1 MKINKNIE
9 SDFEKYKLYFGSN
22 KTLLDYQNYL
32 KESNK
37 NYLEMELKNFL
48 TLYGYGN
55 ANIKIESDKIKV
67 LIKNQEN
74 KDLAIITTH
83 WDKISMAYC
92 DVETKDIV
100 KILSHIWYSFRG
112 GFESACLTGNWD
124 LPEKFESDN
133 LLLEIPYKN
142 NNYNTNWF
150 LLRTQ
155 IISILISEKYE
166 ILEKYIEVLTN
177 LANNESYGEK
187 EYNNEYY
194 SKEYLDSI
202 QTDLYNE
209 RSIINKQVD
218 LRDFIEVETY

>member
-1 MKINKNIE
+1 MKINKEIE
-9 SDFEKYKLYFGSN
+9 SDFEKYKLYFGEN
-22 KTLLDYQNYL
+22 KTLLDYQDFL
-32 KESNK
+32 KKSNK
-37 NYLEMELKNFL
+37 NHLEMELKNFL
-48 TLYGYGN
+48 TIYGYEN
-55 ANIKIESDKIKV
+55 ANIKVESDKIKI

-74 KDLAIITTH
+74 KDLAIITPH
-83 WDKISMAYC
+83 WDKIPMAYC
-92 DVETKDIV
+92 NISTKDAV
-100 KILSHIWYSFRG
+100 KILSHIWYSFKG

-133 LLLEIPYKN
+133 LLHEISYEN
-142 NNYNTNWF
+142 NNYNANLF
-150 LLRTQ
+150 LLRAQ
-155 IISILISEKYE
+155 IISIIVSEKYE

-177 LANNESYGEK
+177 LANNESYGKK

-202 QTDLYNE
+202 RAELYSK

>member
-1 MKINKNIE
+1 MKINKEIE
-9 SDFEKYKLYFGSN
+9 SDFEKYKLYFGTD
-22 KTLLDYQNYL
+22 KTLLDYQDFL
-32 KESNK
+32 KKSNK
-37 NYLEMELKNFL
+37 NHLEMQLKNFL
-48 TLYGYGN
+48 TLYGYEN
-55 ANIKIESDKIKV
+55 ANIKVEFDKIKV

-92 DVETKDIV
+92 NVETKDIV

-142 NNYNTNWF
+142 NNYNANWF

-166 ILEKYIEVLTN
+166 ILTKYIEVLTN
-177 LANNESYGEK
+177 LANNEFYCEK
-187 EYNNEYY
+187 EYDNEYY
-194 SKEYLDSI
+194 SKKYLDSI
-202 QTDLYNE
+202 RTDLYNE

>member
-1 MKINKNIE
+1 MKINKEIE
-9 SDFEKYKLYFGSN
+9 SDFEKYKLYFGKD
-22 KTLLDYQNYL
+22 KTLLDYQDFL
-32 KESNK
+32 KKSNK

-48 TLYGYGN
+48 TLYGYEN
-55 ANIKIESDKIKV
+55 ANIKVESDKIKV

-83 WDKISMAYC
+83 WNKISMAYC

-100 KILSHIWYSFRG
+100 KILSHIWYSFKS

-142 NNYNTNWF
+142 NNYNVNWF

-166 ILEKYIEVLTN
+166 ILTKYIEVLTN
-177 LANNESYGEK
+177 LANNEFYGEK
-187 EYNNEYY
+187 EYDNEYY
-194 SKEYLDSI
+194 SKKYLDSI
-202 QTDLYNE
+202 QTNLYNE

>member
-133 LLLEIPYKN
+133 LLREISYKN
-142 NNYNTNWF
+142 NNYNANLF

-166 ILEKYIEVLTN
+166 ILDKYIETLKN
-177 LANNESYGEK
+177 LANNESYGKK
-187 EYNNEYY
+187 E
-194 SKEYLDSI
+194 
-202 QTDLYNE
+202 
-209 RSIINKQVD
+209 
-218 LRDFIEVETY
+218 

>member
-1 MKINKNIE
+1 M
-9 SDFEKYKLYFGSN
+9 
-22 KTLLDYQNYL
+22 
-32 KESNK
+32 
-37 NYLEMELKNFL
+37 
-48 TLYGYGN
+48 
-55 ANIKIESDKIKV
+55 
-67 LIKNQEN
+67 
-74 KDLAIITTH
+74 
-83 WDKISMAYC
+83 
-92 DVETKDIV
+92 
-100 KILSHIWYSFRG
+100 
-112 GFESACLTGNWD
+112 
-124 LPEKFESDN
+124 
-133 LLLEIPYKN
+133 
-142 NNYNTNWF
+142 
-150 LLRTQ
+150 RTQ

>member
-1 MKINKNIE
+1 MKINKEIE
-9 SDFEKYKLYFGSN
+9 SDFEKYKLYFCTD
-22 KTLLDYQNYL
+22 KTLLDYQDFL
-32 KESNK
+32 KKSNK
-37 NYLEMELKNFL
+37 NHLEMQLKNFL
-48 TLYGYGN
+48 TLYGYEN
-55 ANIKIESDKIKV
+55 ANIKVEFDKIKV

-92 DVETKDIV
+92 NVETKDIV

-142 NNYNTNWF
+142 NNYNANWF

-166 ILEKYIEVLTN
+166 ILTKYIEVLTN
-177 LANNESYGEK
+177 LANNEFYGEK
-187 EYNNEYY
+187 EYDNEYY
-194 SKEYLDSI
+194 SKKYLDSI
-202 QTDLYNE
+202 RTDLYNE

>member
-1 MKINKNIE
+1 MKINKEIE
-9 SDFEKYKLYFGSN
+9 SDFEKYKLYFGTD
-22 KTLLDYQNYL
+22 KTLFDYQDFL
-32 KESNK
+32 KKSNK
-37 NYLEMELKNFL
+37 NYLELGLKNFL
-48 TLYGYGN
+48 TLYGYEN
-55 ANIKIESDKIKV
+55 ANIKVESDKIKV

-74 KDLAIITTH
+74 KDLAIITPH

-92 DVETKDIV
+92 NVETKDIV
-100 KILSHIWYSFRG
+100 KILAHIWYSFKG
-112 GFESACLTGNWD
+112 GFESACLTGNWN

-133 LLLEIPYKN
+133 LLREIPYKN
-142 NNYNTNWF
+142 NNYNANLF

-166 ILEKYIEVLTN
+166 ILDKYIETLKN
-177 LANNESYGEK
+177 LANNESYGKK

-202 QTDLYNE
+202 RAELYSK

>member
-1 MKINKNIE
+1 MKINKEIE
-9 SDFEKYKLYFGSN
+9 SDFEKYKLYFGTD
-22 KTLLDYQNYL
+22 KTLLDYQDFL
-32 KESNK
+32 KKSNK
-37 NYLEMELKNFL
+37 NHLEMQLKNFL
-48 TLYGYGN
+48 TLYGYEN
-55 ANIKIESDKIKV
+55 ANIKVEFDKIKV

-92 DVETKDIV
+92 NVETKDIV

-142 NNYNTNWF
+142 NNYNVNWF

-166 ILEKYIEVLTN
+166 ILTKYIEVLTN
-177 LANNESYGEK
+177 LANNEFYGEK
-187 EYNNEYY
+187 EYDNEYY
-194 SKEYLDSI
+194 SKKYLDSI
-202 QTDLYNE
+202 RTDLYNE

>member
-1 MKINKNIE
+1 MKINKEIE
-9 SDFEKYKLYFGSN
+9 FDFEKYKLYFGEN
-22 KTLLDYQNYL
+22 KTLLDYQNFL
-32 KESNK
+32 KESNR

-48 TLYGYGN
+48 TLYGYEN
-55 ANIKIESDKIKV
+55 ANVKVESGKIKI

-74 KDLAIITTH
+74 KDLGIITPH

-92 DVETKDIV
+92 NVETKDAV
-100 KILSHIWYSFRG
+100 KILSHIWYSFKG
-112 GFESACLTGNWD
+112 GFENACSTGHWN

-133 LLLEIPYKN
+133 LLHEISYEN
-142 NNYNTNWF
+142 NNYNANLF

-155 IISILISEKYE
+155 IISIVVSEKYE
-166 ILEKYIEVLTN
+166 ILEKYIETLKN
-177 LANNESYGEK
+177 LANNESYGKK

-209 RSIINKQVD
+209 RYIINKQID
-218 LRDFIEVETY
+218 LRNFIEVETY

>member
-1 MKINKNIE
+1 MKINKEIE
-9 SDFEKYKLYFGSN
+9 SDFEKYKLYFGTD
-22 KTLLDYQNYL
+22 KTLLDYQDFL
-32 KESNK
+32 KKSNK
-37 NYLEMELKNFL
+37 NHLEMQLKNFL
-48 TLYGYGN
+48 TLYGYEN
-55 ANIKIESDKIKV
+55 ANIKVEFDKIKV

-92 DVETKDIV
+92 NVETKDIV

-142 NNYNTNWF
+142 NNYNANWF

-166 ILEKYIEVLTN
+166 ILTKYIEVLTN
-177 LANNESYGEK
+177 LANNEFYGEK
-187 EYNNEYY
+187 EYDNEYY

-202 QTDLYNE
+202 QTNLYNE
-209 RSIINKQVD
+209 RSIINKQID